1 MSTVFTD
8 TAIKQAVIEQVKA
21 AIKANTIPDTWLN
34 DTLTSTLGIKKEKGK
49 RVPLTKAQLIDAIK
63 AKIGNLL
70 GAMDNTASIKEIK
83 EFIRNG
89 GDDILKGT
97 IKATPTTRLVDEPSQ
112 QDVKDNIER
121 MIGLLS
127 LSQTWELLAK
137 CNKFCYSDYRKAQA
151 EKVMKKNSKKTTTP
165 AKKSNYITVTNEEA
179 IQILAPYYTQL
190 ASGDNSIPECFKAS
204 ANATQAFQRFVFSHM
219 NQEECGTTNSISE
232 PVYTAWK
239 NANKDVTVTPDEL
252 ERKKAVI
259 DGYKAANPDYMETLK
274 GWSNRPHIKSL
285 LKKEEVKPTE
295 EATSTTDADK
305 EFEELMNELEKEQKA
320 LNA

>member
-8 TAIKQAVIEQVKA
+8 TAIKQAVVEQVKA
-21 AIKANTIPDTWLN
+21 AIKNNTIPDTWLT
-34 DTLTSTLGIKKEKGK
+34 DTLTATLGIKKEKGK
-49 RVPLTKAQLIDAIK
+49 RVPLTKTQLIETIK

-137 CNKFCYSDYRKAQA
+137 CNKFCYTDYRKAQA
-151 EKVMKKNSKKTTTP
+151 EKVIKKNTKKTTTP
-165 AKKSNYITVTNEEA
+165 AKKSNYITVTNDEA
-179 IQILAPYYTQL
+179 VQILEPYYTQL
-190 ASGDNSIPECFKAS
+190 ASGDNSIPECFKS
-204 ANATQAFQRFVFSHM
+204 ATNATQAFQRFVFSHM
-219 NQEECGTTNSISE
+219 NQADCGITNSISE

-239 NANKDVTVTPDEL
+239 DANKDVTVTPEEL

-259 DGYKAANPDYMETLK
+259 DAYKAANPDYMETLK
-274 GWSNRPHIKSL
+274 GWSNRPFIRCL
-285 LKKEEVKPTE
+285 LKK
-295 EATSTTDADK
+295 D
-305 EFEELMNELEKEQKA
+305 
-320 LNA
+320 

>member
-8 TAIKQAVIEQVKA
+8 TAIKQAVVEQVKA
-21 AIKANTIPDTWLN
+21 AIKNNTIPDTWLT
-34 DTLTSTLGIKKEKGK
+34 DTLTATLGIKKEKGK
-49 RVPLTKAQLIDAIK
+49 RVPLTKTQLIETIK

-89 GDDILKGT
+89 GDDILAVT

-137 CNKFCYSDYRKAQA
+137 CNKFCYTDYRKAQA
-151 EKVMKKNSKKTTTP
+151 EKVIKKNTKKTTTP
-165 AKKSNYITVTNEEA
+165 AKKSNYITVTNDEA
-179 IQILAPYYTQL
+179 VQILEPYYTQL
-190 ASGDNSIPECFKAS
+190 ASGDNSIPECFKS
-204 ANATQAFQRFVFSHM
+204 ATNATQAFQRFVFSHM
-219 NQEECGTTNSISE
+219 NQADCGITNSISE

-239 NANKDVTVTPDEL
+239 DANKDVTLTADEL
-252 ERKKAVI
+252 ARKQAVI

-274 GWSNRPHIKSL
+274 GWSNRPYIKCL
-285 LKKEEVKPTE
+285 LKKDEVKKE
-295 EATSTTDADK
+295 EA
-305 EFEELMNELEKEQKA
+305 
-320 LNA
+320 

>member
-8 TAIKQAVIEQVKA
+8 TAIKQAVVEQVKA
-21 AIKANTIPDTWLN
+21 AIKNNTIPDTWLT
-34 DTLTSTLGIKKEKGK
+34 DTLTATLGIKKEKGK
-49 RVPLTKAQLIDAIK
+49 RVPLTKTQLIETIK

-137 CNKFCYSDYRKAQA
+137 CNKFCYTDYRKAQA
-151 EKVMKKNSKKTTTP
+151 EKVIKKNTKKTTTP
-165 AKKSNYITVTNEEA
+165 AKKSNYITVTNDEA
-179 IQILAPYYTQL
+179 VQILEPYYTQL
-190 ASGDNSIPECFKAS
+190 ASGDNSIPECFKS
-204 ANATQAFQRFVFSHM
+204 ATNATQAFQRFVFSHM
-219 NQEECGTTNSISE
+219 NQADCGITNSISE

-239 NANKDVTVTPDEL
+239 DANKDVTLTADEL
-252 ERKKAVI
+252 ARKQAVI

-274 GWSNRPHIKSL
+274 GWSNRPFIRCL
-285 LKKEEVKPTE
+285 LKK
-295 EATSTTDADK
+295 D
-305 EFEELMNELEKEQKA
+305 
-320 LNA
+320 